1 VLVQSAP
8 GRFDIA
14 GVDPTV
20 AHAVAAAAEDV
31 WRVLTVPLALPDAFS
46 SPIFV
51 RVMPAAEM
59 ASGPPFH
66 VTIEAGG
73 IVSARLR
80 AEAASPA
87 MTRRMLVQSLVM
99 RIAVARHGVG
109 PRLTVPLWLEH
120 ACAGWWETRT
130 TAAQLDA
137 LKQMSAR
144 ERAPSLAALL
154 GWQQGN
160 DESPALA
167 RAAIW
172 LLAFLQSESGQ
183 AREWPTLL
191 LTLLKGHDPLNALAS
206 SFPGRFSSA
215 EERELWWQTGY
226 HHVRRIRTLPA
237 LEAGDSREQLA
248 LLARFVFAGPTE
260 EVDIVVPLATVLAH
274 ANEPVVEAE
283 ITRRAIGVSKLMSSL
298 HPFYR
303 NAGLSL
309 NEAFAARSARPAA
322 RAAASAVFEQDW
334 RDAVELEQVARTAL
348 DALEKN
354 ANQAP

>member
-1 VLVQSAP
+1 
-8 GRFDIA
+8 
-14 GVDPTV
+14 V
-20 AHAVAAAAEDV
+20 A
-31 WRVLTVPLALPDAFS
+31 
-46 SPIFV
+46 
-51 RVMPAAEM
+51 
-59 ASGPPFH
+59 
-66 VTIEAGG
+66 
-73 IVSARLR
+73 
-80 AEAASPA
+80 
-87 MTRRMLVQSLVM
+87 
-99 RIAVARHGVG
+99 
-109 PRLTVPLWLEH
+109 
-120 ACAGWWETRT
+120 
-130 TAAQLDA
+130 AAQLDA

-206 SFPGRFSSA
+206 SFPGRFSSD

-237 LEAGDSREQLA
+237 LEAADSREQLA
-248 LLARFVFAGPTE
+248 LLARFVFGGPTD
-260 EVDIVVPLATVLAH
+260 EVDIVVPLATVLTH

-309 NEAFAARSARPAA
+309 NEAFAARSSRPAA
-322 RAAASAVFEQDW
+322 RAAASAAFEQDW
-334 RDAVELEQVARTAL
+334 RDAVELEQATRAAL

-354 ANQAP
+354 ANQVRERASSP